1 VETALTVHYGGPVFV
16 TDWPF
21 AIKSFYMKQDPVNPT
36 LCHNFDL
43 LMPHKIGELIGGSMR
58 EDRLPVLLAAMESK
72 GLDPNSMK
80 FYTDL
85 RRYGSVPHGGFG
97 LGFDRLTM
105 LFTGMENIR
114 DTVPFPVA
122 YRSCDL

>member
-1 VETALTVHYGGPVFV
+1 MHYGGPVFV
-16 TDWPF
+16 SQWPF
-21 AIKSFYMKQDPVNPT
+21 AIKSFYMKQDLATPT

-43 LMPHKIGELIGGSMR
+43 LMPYKIGELIGGSMR
-58 EDRLPVLLAAMESK
+58 EDRLDLLMSAMESK
-72 GLDPNSMK
+72 GIPPESMK